1 MIWRRRVALSALRF
15 GMIEQLVSYIF
26 ILENEL
32 SVATHHLKK
41 LQPVY
46 PLAAL
51 ACRSVC
57 PTHRPALPLVRCPY
71 FMAGAFQL
79 DCSIFL

>member
-51 ACRSVC
+51 ACLSDSPSRPPARSLSVFYGGGFS
-57 PTHRPALPLVRCPY
+57 A
-71 FMAGAFQL
+71 
-79 DCSIFL
+79 